1 MRDFEWKAFTPL
13 QLNMDGWGSNEK
25 YPYALGEPSTSVNRL
40 YLKMKSA
47 LLPYTYSIA
56 HQATDGLPMIR
67 AMFLDNPNTYTL
79 GKATQYQYLYGPYF
93 LVAPVYQNT
102 RSDSA
107 GNDIRNGIYLPE
119 GKWIDY
125 FSGTVYEGG
134 CIINNFEAP
143 YWKLPLFVKSGAI
156 IPMTHPNNHV
166 SEIDR
171 HLRRYELYP
180 DGSSFFITYED
191 DGVTE
196 AYRDGKSVSTLIESV
211 VNDHTV
217 SITIHPAQGDY
228 SGFEKERRT
237 EFSINLSR
245 APSKL
250 KARVGNRKIKLK
262 QVYSMEAFTS
272 RSNVYFYNAAPNL
285 NQFATKGSP
294 FEKLVITKNPQLLVK
309 IGTTDISKNAVKLT
323 VNGFYFE
330 PENSLKTRTGV
341 LTAPTGAQ
349 VLDSNRQAF
358 ALRPSWKR
366 VANADYYEIAFNGE
380 RYTLIRDTS
389 LLFEDL
395 SAATNYSFR
404 LRAVNK
410 DGHSDWTTLAA
421 TTLPNP
427 LQYAIRGIRATATMN
442 AQEGSELTQLFDFDE
457 SNMWHTLWSAK
468 AVPFDLVI
476 DLMSVNQLDK
486 LQYLP
491 RSRGNGIWKKG
502 TVYYSM
508 DKVHWEEAGPFEWA
522 ANGERKEFLFP
533 EHPTARYI
541 KINVTEGVGDY
552 GSGRELYV
560 FKVPGTESQLPGDI
574 NNDHRIDQNDLTSY
588 INYMGLR
595 KGDSDF
601 EGYISKGDINR
612 NGHIDAYDISTV
624 ATQLQG
630 GVPEEGTDTLSGSL
644 LILPNKKSC
653 EKDEVVEILVKGNKL
668 KAVNALGFAL
678 PYSERDFEFAGIT
691 LLHTGTLEN
700 VTNDR
705 LHSDGE
711 KVLYP
716 TLVNMGAQPALE
728 GSEDLFIIRMKAKH
742 KLSVNFKPS
751 QVILVDQHLNS
762 LEF

>member
-1 MRDFEWKAFTPL
+1 
-13 QLNMDGWGSNEK
+13 
-25 YPYALGEPSTSVNRL
+25 
-40 YLKMKSA
+40 
-47 LLPYTYSIA
+47 
-56 HQATDGLPMIR
+56 
-67 AMFLDNPNTYTL
+67 
-79 GKATQYQYLYGPYF
+79 
-93 LVAPVYQNT
+93 
-102 RSDSA
+102 
-107 GNDIRNGIYLPE
+107 
-119 GKWIDY
+119 
-125 FSGTVYEGG
+125 
-134 CIINNFEAP
+134 
-143 YWKLPLFVKSGAI
+143 
-156 IPMTHPNNHV
+156 
-166 SEIDR
+166 
-171 HLRRYELYP
+171 
-180 DGSSFFITYED
+180 
-191 DGVTE
+191 
-196 AYRDGKSVSTLIESV
+196 
-211 VNDHTV
+211 
-217 SITIHPAQGDY
+217 
-228 SGFEKERRT
+228 
-237 EFSINLSR
+237 
-245 APSKL
+245 
-250 KARVGNRKIKLK
+250 
-262 QVYSMEAFTS
+262 MEAFAS
-272 RSNVYFYNAAPNL
+272 HSNVYFYNVAPNL

-309 IGTTDISKNAVKLT
+309 IGATDISKNAVKLT
-323 VNGFYFE
+323 VSGFYFE
-330 PENSLKTRTGV
+330 PENSLQARTGV
-341 LTAPTGAQ
+341 LAAPTGAQ

-358 ALRPSWKR
+358 ALRPSWNR

-380 RYTLIRDTS
+380 RYTLIKDTS

-395 SAATNYSFR
+395 SAATDYSFR

-410 DGHSDWTTLAA
+410 DGHSDWTTIAA

-427 LQYAIRGIRATATMN
+427 LQYAIRGIRASATMS

-457 SNMWHTLWSAK
+457 SNMWHTRWSAK
-468 AVPFDLVI
+468 AVPFDLMI
-476 DLMSVNQLDK
+476 DLMSVNLLDK

-502 TVYYSM
+502 TIYYSI
-508 DKVHWEEAGPFEWA
+508 DKQHWDEAGHIVWA
-522 ANGERKEFLFP
+522 GNGDRKEFNFP
-533 EHPTARYI
+533 EHPAARYI
-541 KINVTEGVGDY
+541 KITITEAVGDY

-624 ATQLQG
+624 ATQLQEAA
-630 GVPEEGTDTLSGSL
+630 PAEYTDTLSGSL

-678 PYSERDFEFAGIT
+678 PYSEKDFEFAGIT
-691 LLHTGTLEN
+691 LLHTGAMEN

-716 TLVNMGAQPALE
+716 TLVNIGDQPALE

-751 QVILVDQHLNS
+751 QAVLVDQHLNA
-762 LEF
+762 LQF